1 MITLSR
7 FRLIAVGKVRKAWVR
22 EGLAM
27 YAKRLPGF
35 QIVEVKDST
44 PSKEA
49 EAIEAVL
56 LPSEQLV
63 VLTEEGRGFDSQA
76 FASWMGQVGSERV
89 AFAIGGA
96 EGFSPALKSRAF
108 LQLSLSA
115 MTFPHDIARLLLMEQ
130 IYRGL
135 TILQGGPYHKA

>member
-56 LPSEQLV
+56 LPSEQI
-63 VLTEEGRGFDSQA
+63 GRA
-76 FASWMGQVGSERV
+76 HV
-89 AFAIGGA
+89 
-96 EGFSPALKSRAF
+96 
-108 LQLSLSA
+108 
-115 MTFPHDIARLLLMEQ
+115 
-130 IYRGL
+130 
-135 TILQGGPYHKA
+135 

>member
-1 MITLSR
+1 MNLAR
-7 FRLIAVGKVRKAWVR
+7 FRLIAVGKVRKSWVR
-22 EGLAM
+22 EGMAV

-35 QIVEVKDST
+35 QVVEVKDST
-44 PSKEA
+44 PTKEA
-49 EAIEAVL
+49 EAIAGLL
-56 LPSEQLV
+56 LPSERLV
-63 VLTEEGRGFDSQA
+63 VLTEEGRPFASQA
-76 FASWMGQVGSERV
+76 FARWLEESGSERV

-96 EGFSPALKSRAF
+96 EGFTSALKARAS